1 MRSQVNYSNLFFF
14 PSNIRR
20 LENDASIWGDS
31 SFCALLRTFRTIII
45 ILLQPNIIPVWVPD
59 SPSSITPIH
68 FTKRSFE
75 IWNRQEKGSKLSKNA
90 YKLFSLATLKLF
102 CATFFWKL
110 RLFFQWDF
118 PCGLSWKANY
128 FYRLPNSQKNGQND
142 VYLLWTSLQS
152 VFVDLDIASKKCV

>member
-1 MRSQVNYSNLFFF
+1 MGYSL
-14 PSNIRR
+14 IQR

-68 FTKRSFE
+68 SWKRSFE

-102 CATFFWKL
+102 SATFFWKL

-118 PCGLSWKANY
+118 PCGLSLKANY
-128 FYRLPNSQKNGQND
+128 FYRLPNSQKK
-142 VYLLWTSLQS
+142 W
-152 VFVDLDIASKKCV
+152 SKRRISALNEFTKHFHRLGYRFKKMYITMSKIHL